1 MVAEIRENWVKIK
14 TQETKLYKKPN
25 TTIIKL
31 FLNIS
36 ILILSLAIIFLGY
49 SLLSKIKAIYSQAET
64 SDSLLQSEVIQVE
77 VLNGCGVSGIADKFM
92 DILREKKFDV
102 VNLGNYRS
110 FDIYKTIVIDRS
122 GKIKNAEYLAEVI
135 GIDKWNVIQQKN
147 KNYFLDVSL
156 IIGKDYNNFL
166 KWLTDEI
173 WTLKFFQKRLLRWF
187 LIRKDTMLF

>member
-1 MVAEIRENWVKIK
+1 VKIK
-14 TQETKLYKKPN
+14 TQETKLYKKPD

-166 KWLTDEI
+166 K
-173 WTLKFFQKRLLRWF
+173 
-187 LIRKDTMLF
+187 

>member
-1 MVAEIRENWVKIK
+1 VKIK
-14 TQETKLYKKPN
+14 TQETKLHKKPD

-166 KWLTDEI
+166 K
-173 WTLKFFQKRLLRWF
+173 
-187 LIRKDTMLF
+187 